1 MKTILTLIIAA
12 AFAVSASAHCGT
24 CGTDKATG
32 HKCTEACKGDCKGK
46 EGKKCAE
53 GCTKDCCKKDAA
65 KK

>member
-1 MKTILTLIIAA
+1 MKTILTLIIAV

-24 CGTDKATG
+24 CGTDKAAG
-32 HKCTEACKGDCKGK
+32 HKCSDTCKADCKGK